1 MVKSFKCPKEGK
13 VMLAEVGWG
22 FRSGSHTCF
31 DGPGDYCYWSLG
43 MLWISAKDCSCLL
56 FFLSFTMCEHGLAL
70 KQAWLQV
77 LQLQK
82 CEMGN
87 WKGRQPF
94 HTKHPSFL
102 MCSGSWEVGEVH
114 LVHPSQVHITA
125 VWESKA
131 IGRFQPMKLQKM
143 EEISG

>member
-1 MVKSFKCPKEGK
+1 
-13 VMLAEVGWG
+13 
-22 FRSGSHTCF
+22 
-31 DGPGDYCYWSLG
+31 
-43 MLWISAKDCSCLL
+43 
-56 FFLSFTMCEHGLAL
+56 
-70 KQAWLQV
+70 
-77 LQLQK
+77 
-82 CEMGN
+82 MGN